1 VAPPICEKV
10 ADPVA
15 SSNHWY
21 VYGEVPV
28 VSVVEA
34 RNVVCPRSIEV
45 ELTETVGASNEG
57 LTTTPTAVDVCVI
70 GVEELSVTVAQ

>member
-1 VAPPICEKV
+1 
-10 ADPVA
+10 
-15 SSNHWY
+15 

-34 RNVVCPRSIEV
+34 RNVVCPRSIVV
-45 ELTETVGASNEG
+45 ELTDTVGASSAG
-57 LTTTPTAVDVCVI
+57 STTTSTTVDICVM